1 MEEINTN
8 DILEILKSR
17 LSQHD
22 QLKLQVE
29 QLEKALHKA
38 NQQLSESEEFKSHFI
53 SNISNEIVN
62 PFTSVLALAE
72 NILSV
77 DKENWKKVVSM
88 VALIHSEVFN
98 LDFQLKN
105 IFTAARIEA
114 GELIPEI
121 TLVNIDQLIKEVI
134 DSFRFEAKRKKVKVK
149 YDRENTSVDLTIYF
163 KTDPEKIRIILS
175 NLLSNAIKFSFD
187 EGLIEIIAQKK
198 EKVLCLEVKDEG
210 QGISRTNEQIIFDRF
225 KRIDSGINSINRGHG
240 LGLSVNKALI
250 DFLKGTVEVKSKIGK
265 GSSFK
270 VTLPESEEESSGVAT
285 SGNEIF
291 FKEETF

>member
-1 MEEINTN
+1 MEEITN
-8 DILEILKSR
+8 DKILEILNKR
-17 LSQHD
+17 LSQYD
-22 QLKLQVE
+22 QLKSQVDV
-29 QLEKALHKA
+29 LEKALHKA
-38 NQQLSESEEFKSHFI
+38 NQQLSDSEEFKSHFI

-77 DKENWKKVVSM
+77 DKENWKKVISM

-121 TLVNIDQLIKEVI
+121 TLVNIDQLSKEVI
-134 DSFRFEAKRKKVKVK
+134 DSFKFEAKRKKIEIK
-149 YDRENTSVDLTIYF
+149 YNRENTSIDLTIYF
-163 KTDPEKIRIILS
+163 KTDPEKIRIIIS

-187 EGLIEIIAQKK
+187 EGVIEISAFKN
-198 EKVLCLEVKDEG
+198 EKILSLEVKDKG

-225 KRIDSGINSINRGHG
+225 KRVDSGINSINRGHG

-250 DFLKGTVEVKSKIGK
+250 DFLKGTIEVKSKMGK

-285 SGNEIF
+285 SGNEIY
-291 FKEETF
+291 FKEESF